1 VSKPEKYSKGGDGYR
16 VSGKTRL
23 EKIQVIDKFLPS
35 GEKIMTSHFK
45 RFGVVA
51 VLLLLLA
58 SLSIMAVGVTAQE
71 VAREDTVIFD
81 VDGSAIN
88 SPTVF
93 NWMVP
98 GTSRNQGMHQAV
110 WEPLFILNYETG
122 EIQPWLGTAFTPNET
137 LDVWT
142 LTLRDGIKWSDGEAF
157 NADDVVFTLNLLLGD
172 ETRTLGESANMQQWV
187 DSVEKV
193 DDLTVI
199 FNLKAPN
206 PRFQLDYWSVRIWGG
221 PVILPEHVWQGQ
233 DPFTFTNYDP
243 EKGWPLGT
251 GPYKLVSVSETEA
264 IYDRRDD
271 WWGAETG
278 WMDLPEPLRL
288 IWVVTGA
295 EENKALLMS
304 DSQLDSAMDMT
315 LGAFEAIQARNP
327 NVIAWESSLPY
338 VWLDPCPRQLSLNNA
353 VAPWDNANLRNAVS
367 MAIDRNQVVEIA
379 YEGTSVPSKTMFV
392 QYGGL
397 APYIDAIV
405 EAGMGIDPAAN
416 VEGAKALIE
425 GEGYA
430 LNADN
435 FYEKDGEVLA
445 LDIQTH
451 EGFIEKRR
459 IANVVVEQ
467 LRAVG
472 IDATTRAVAG
482 ATWEDNKA
490 FGNYTG
496 VMDWDACGSVNEPW
510 NSMNRFTAQFVVPVG
525 DRSPG
530 TNNHVRWNT
539 EGTAR
544 YSELVEEIGVLPLG
558 DAAILDK
565 VVEAYGILHAEMP
578 FIPITQAKKLV
589 PFDTT
594 YWTGW
599 PTAENNYNHPATW
612 WMSTHQIIHNLTK
625 AG

>member
-1 VSKPEKYSKGGDGYR
+1 
-16 VSGKTRL
+16 
-23 EKIQVIDKFLPS
+23 
-35 GEKIMTSHFK
+35 MTSHFK
-45 RFGVVA
+45 RFSVVS

-81 VDGSAIN
+81 VDGAQIS

-122 EIQPWLGTAFTPNET
+122 EIQPWLGESFTANET

-142 LTLRDGIKWSDGEAF
+142 LKLRDGIKWSDGEAF
-157 NADDVVFTLNLLLGD
+157 NADDVVFTVNLLLGD
-172 ETRTLGESANMQQWV
+172 ETRTLGEAANMQQWV
-187 DSVEKV
+187 ESVEKV
-193 DDLTVI
+193 DDLTIV

-206 PRFQLDYWSVRIWGG
+206 PRYQLDYWSVRIWGG
-221 PVILPEHVWQGQ
+221 PIILPQHVWEGQ

-251 GPYKLVSVSETEA
+251 GPYKLVSVNETEA

-327 NVIAWESSLPY
+327 NVIAWESDLPY
-338 VWLDPCPRQLSLNNA
+338 VWLDPCPRQLSLNTA
-353 VAPWDNANLRNAVS
+353 EAPWDNANLRNAVS

-379 YEGTSVPSKTMFV
+379 YEGTSIPSKSIFV

-397 APYIDAIV
+397 SPYIDAI
-405 EAGMGIDPAAN
+405 EAAGLGISPTAD

-425 GEGYA
+425 GEGYT

-435 FYEKDGEVLA
+435 LYAKDGEVLA

-467 LRAVG
+467 LRAIG

-482 ATWEDNKA
+482 ATWEENKA
-490 FGNYTG
+490 LGNYQG
-496 VMDWDACGSVNEPW
+496 VMDWDACGSINEPW
-510 NSMNRFTAQFVVPVG
+510 NTMNRFTAQFAVPVG

-530 TNNHVRWNT
+530 GNNHVRWNT

-544 YSELVEEIGVLPLG
+544 YSEIVEQIGVLPLG
-558 DAAILDK
+558 DPAIVDM

-594 YWTGW
+594 YWVGW
-599 PTAENNYNHPATW
+599 PTAENNFNHPATW
-612 WMSTHQIIHNLTK
+612 WQSTHQIIHELRK